1 MNMKL
6 YELSKEYCDAMHYLN
21 HRLESGIIDEQTFLD
36 TLEGASGDVETK
48 MLNTA
53 RYIAT
58 LDAEAAAIKA
68 VEDARKAERQRIE
81 KQAERLRNYLAHHCS
96 VTGIVPKAADIALG
110 IRKSTA
116 VKIAN
121 EDALP
126 ADYWRETIK
135 REPDKTA
142 ISKAIKEGFS
152 VPGAE
157 LENRTSITIK

>member
-1 MNMKL
+1 MKL
-6 YELSKEYCDAMHYLN
+6 YELSKEYCEAMAVMHAE
-21 HRLESGIIDEQTFLD
+21 LESGAMDEQTFLD
-36 TLEGASGDVETK
+36 TLEGMERDVEAR

-96 VTGIVPKAADIALG
+96 VTGIVPKAADIALS

-116 VKIAN
+116 VKISN
-121 EDALP
+121 EEALP
-126 ADYWRETIK
+126 SDFWRETIK

-142 ISKAIKEGFS
+142 ISKAIKDGFS

-157 LENRTSITIK
+157 LENRTSITIR